1 MKPHVVPDQADKA
14 DAHRH
19 QDPKECGNHRDG
31 DSGEKVEP
39 GVVAVIVVV
48 G

>member
-1 MKPHVVPDQADKA
+1 MRNKA
-14 DAHRH
+14 NEAHAH
-19 QDPKECGNHRDG
+19 KKQDPKECGNHRDG